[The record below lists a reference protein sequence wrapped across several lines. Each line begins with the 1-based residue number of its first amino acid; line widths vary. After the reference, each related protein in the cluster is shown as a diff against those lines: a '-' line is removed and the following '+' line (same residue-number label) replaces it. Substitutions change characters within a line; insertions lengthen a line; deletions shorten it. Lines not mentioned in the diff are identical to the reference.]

1 MRPLSLLVLLALA
14 ACRDAVVPVL
24 SPATPTLTVTVDR
37 FKANQHQRE
46 WPRGSGNTVTI
57 NNSLDDQN
65 GLAGLEVEITD
76 VADGIA
82 RTRRFYARDIE
93 EGVTPYDMPVSGM
106 AYAGVRLTRHGE
118 VIALGVAE
126 WPLQPEV
133 RWEVEVQR
141 SPYPQLVDITPID
154 DLSGAEYD
162 CSWRWCHHIWR
173 FDISED
179 ALNYPGESLWLRL
192 WAFFDCPPDV
202 VCF

>member
-1 MRPLSLLVLLALA
+1 MRTLPLVVLFALT
-14 ACRDAVVPVL
+14 ACRDAVVSVPP
-24 SPATPTLTVTVDR
+24 PATPTLTVTVDR
-37 FKANQHQRE
+37 FEANQHQRE

-57 NNSLDDQN
+57 NNSLDDQD

-76 VADGIA
+76 VADGIE
-82 RTRRFYARDIE
+82 RTRRFDASHIE
-93 EGVTPYDMPVSGM
+93 AGVTPYDVPASGT
-106 AYAGVRLTRHGE
+106 ARAGVRLTRHGE
-118 VIALGVAE
+118 IIALGVAE

-141 SPYPQLVDITPID
+141 SPYPELVDITPME
-154 DLSGAEYD
+154 DLSRAEYG
-162 CSWRWCHHIWR
+162 CSWRWCYHIWR
-173 FDISED
+173 FDIGED